1 MVQRAAPT
9 QPRMRGKITAR
20 RTSTFLASVNA
31 EESEEGDADAMVPC
45 YFTPAS
51 AIVTSR
57 GNVSATFDVPGTI
70 TIPSDGAAHNVTIT
84 ELNNLEAAMSWIAI
98 PKCDARTRLS
108 VCIFFSL
115 SISQIVDLR
124 FAQAKIKNASEYTL
138 LSGTGSVYVDGSFI
152 SKSTIP
158 AVSPGESFDCAL
170 GLDPAIRI
178 VYHQLSKK
186 SAKSGFY
193 TKTSVTSYTQR
204 ITIHN
209 TKARTIADL
218 RIVDQIPVSTDEKI
232 VVKLFNP
239 PLPSMQP
246 NVGGAKAG
254 EKSANNSGAKVRV
267 APGVLAHWGDG
278 TEDATAVDDGTS
290 AVGKDGKLSWICEV
304 PSQGK
309 MNVMLQWEVTAP
321 AQAHVVDN

>member
-1 MVQRAAPT
+1 MRRQDAPQR
-9 QPRMRGKITAR
+9 IYL
-20 RTSTFLASVNA
+20 FLSQ
-31 EESEEGDADAMVPC
+31 
-45 YFTPAS
+45 F
-51 AIVTSR
+51 
-57 GNVSATFDVPGTI
+57 
-70 TIPSDGAAHNVTIT
+70 
-84 ELNNLEAAMSWIAI
+84 
-98 PKCDARTRLS
+98 
-108 VCIFFSL
+108 
-115 SISQIVDLR
+115 QIVHLR

-138 LSGTGSVYVDGSFI
+138 LSGAGSVYVDGSFI

-178 VYHQLSKK
+178 VYHPLSKK

-209 TKARTIADL
+209 TKSRTVADL
-218 RIVDQIPVSTDEKI
+218 RIVDQIPVSADEKI

-239 PLPSMQP
+239 PLPSVQA
-246 NVGGAKAG
+246 NVGGSIKAG
-254 EKSANNSGAKVRV
+254 EKSVNNSGVKVRV
-267 APGVLAHWGDG
+267 AQGVLAQWGDG
-278 TEDATAVDDGTS
+278 TEDATAVDEGTT

-309 MNVMLQWEVTAP
+309 MNVMLQWEVSAP
-321 AQAHVVDN
+321 AQAHVVDT